1 MQDVDRKW
9 LEDLW
14 SVYGGRVWA
23 YAARRVGR
31 QLADDVVADV
41 FLVAWRRRHL
51 RPAEPL
57 PWLYGV
63 ARRVLA
69 DHYRAESRRARL
81 IERVGRQP
89 HFNAGVDD
97 SVSSSIWLASALAK
111 LSDPDREA
119 LLLTAWEGLKPS
131 EAAAVLGITAP
142 AFRMR
147 LNRPFGVLDTGPQA
161 TVTIEYWHGSSWQH
175 VCTLGA
181 RPRRVYISATST
193 RMFL

>member
-14 SVYGGRVWA
+14 SAYGGRVWA

-81 IERVGRQP
+81 IERVGHQP

-97 SVSSSIWLASALAK
+97 DVAGSISMASALTQ
-111 LSDPDREA
+111 LSDADREA
-119 LLLTAWEGLKPS
+119 LLLTVWEGLRPS
-131 EAAAVLGITAP
+131 EAAAVVDMTAP

-147 LNRPFGVLDTGPQA
+147 LSRARRRLRSIMTDIAISRDSLDAVEEGGSDA
-161 TVTIEYWHGSSWQH
+161 T
-175 VCTLGA
+175 
-181 RPRRVYISATST
+181 
-193 RMFL
+193 